1 MKLVFKIPH
10 FEGPLDLLL
19 YLVRKKRLDVR
30 EIPIAQL
37 ADEFVE
43 YIEKMEKMDIRITSD
58 FIEMASTLME
68 LKSKSLLPRL
78 SEEEREEFERK
89 KEELMRRVEEY
100 MRVKEILETLRKK
113 ERLFERTPVRMTL
126 SFVRSFKKREKF
138 LKILKSVLDTLETQE
153 AVYRIKTEEI
163 SVEDMMERI
172 LEEMDEEEEIY
183 AVLVRS
189 KTKYELLVRFL
200 ALLELLKLGKIYL
213 DGEKIRRLPS

>member
-1 MKLVFKIPH
+1 MELVFKIPH

-43 YIEKMEKMDIRITSD
+43 YIEKMEKMDIRVTSD

-68 LKSKSLLPRL
+68 LKSKSLLPGL
-78 SEEEREEFERK
+78 SKEEREEFERK

-100 MRVKEILETLRKK
+100 MKVKEILENLRKK

-126 SFVRSFKKREKF
+126 SFVRSFKKRERF

-213 DGEKIRRLPS
+213 DGEKIRRLSS

>member
-1 MKLVFKIPH
+1 MELVFKIPH

-43 YIEKMEKMDIRITSD
+43 YIEKMEKMDIRVTSD

-68 LKSKSLLPRL
+68 LKSKSLLPGL
-78 SEEEREEFERK
+78 SKEEREEFEKK

-100 MRVKEILETLRKK
+100 MKVKEILETLRKK

-126 SFVRSFKKREKF
+126 SFVRSFKKRERF

-183 AVLVRS
+183 DVLVRS

-213 DGEKIRRLPS
+213 DGEKIRRLSS

>member
-1 MKLVFKIPH
+1 MELVFKIPH

-100 MRVKEILETLRKK
+100 MKVKEILETLRKK

-153 AVYRIKTEEI
+153 AVYKIKTEEI

-183 AVLVRS
+183 DVLVRS

-213 DGEKIRRLPS
+213 DGEKIRRLSS

>member
-1 MKLVFKIPH
+1 MELVFKIPH

-43 YIEKMEKMDIRITSD
+43 YIEKMEKMDIRVTSD

-68 LKSKSLLPRL
+68 LKSKSLLPGL
-78 SEEEREEFERK
+78 SKEEREEFERK

-100 MRVKEILETLRKK
+100 MKVKEILETLRKK

-126 SFVRSFKKREKF
+126 SFVRSFKKRERF

-183 AVLVRS
+183 DVLVRS

-213 DGEKIRRLPS
+213 DGEKIRRLSS

>member
-1 MKLVFKIPH
+1 MELVFKIPH

-68 LKSKSLLPRL
+68 LKSKSLLPGL
-78 SEEEREEFERK
+78 SKEEREEFERK

-100 MRVKEILETLRKK
+100 MKVKEILENLRKK

-126 SFVRSFKKREKF
+126 SFVRSFKKRERF

-213 DGEKIRRLPS
+213 DGEKIRRLSS

>member
-1 MKLVFKIPH
+1 MELVFKIPH

-43 YIEKMEKMDIRITSD
+43 YIEKMEKMDIRVTSD

-68 LKSKSLLPRL
+68 LKSKSLLPGL

-100 MRVKEILETLRKK
+100 MKVKEILETLRKK

-126 SFVRSFKKREKF
+126 SFVRSFKKRERF

-183 AVLVRS
+183 DVLVRS

-213 DGEKIRRLPS
+213 DGEKIRRLSS

>member
-1 MKLVFKIPH
+1 MELVFKIPH

-100 MRVKEILETLRKK
+100 MKVKEILETLRKK

-126 SFVRSFKKREKF
+126 SFVRSFKKRERF

-153 AVYRIKTEEI
+153 AVYKIKTEEI

-183 AVLVRS
+183 DVLVRS

-213 DGEKIRRLPS
+213 DGEKIRRLSS

>member
-1 MKLVFKIPH
+1 MELVFKIPH

-43 YIEKMEKMDIRITSD
+43 YIEKMEKMDIRVTSD

-68 LKSKSLLPRL
+68 LKSKSLLPGL
-78 SEEEREEFERK
+78 SKEEREEFEKK

-100 MRVKEILETLRKK
+100 MKVKEILETLRKK

-126 SFVRSFKKREKF
+126 SFVRSFKKRERF

-172 LEEMDEEEEIY
+172 LEEMDEDEEIY
-183 AVLVRS
+183 DVLVRS

-213 DGEKIRRLPS
+213 DGEKIRRLSS

>member
-1 MKLVFKIPH
+1 MELVFKIPH

-30 EIPIAQL
+30 EVPIAQL

-100 MRVKEILETLRKK
+100 MKVKEILETLRKK

-126 SFVRSFKKREKF
+126 SFVRSFKKRERF

-153 AVYRIKTEEI
+153 AVYKIKTEEI

-213 DGEKIRRLPS
+213 DGEKIRRLSS

>member
-1 MKLVFKIPH
+1 MELVFKIPH

-43 YIEKMEKMDIRITSD
+43 YIEKMEKMDIRVTSD

-100 MRVKEILETLRKK
+100 MKVKEILETLRKK

-126 SFVRSFKKREKF
+126 SFVRSFKKRERF

-183 AVLVRS
+183 DVLVRS

-213 DGEKIRRLPS
+213 DGEKIRRLSS

>member
-1 MKLVFKIPH
+1 MELVFKIPH

-43 YIEKMEKMDIRITSD
+43 YIEKMEKMDIRVTSD

-68 LKSKSLLPRL
+68 LKSKSLLPGL

-100 MRVKEILETLRKK
+100 MKVKEILKTLRKK

-126 SFVRSFKKREKF
+126 SFVRSFKKRERF

-183 AVLVRS
+183 DVLVRS

-213 DGEKIRRLPS
+213 DGEKIRRLSS

>member
-1 MKLVFKIPH
+1 MELVFKIPH

-43 YIEKMEKMDIRITSD
+43 YIEKMEKMDIRVTSD

-68 LKSKSLLPRL
+68 LKSKSLLPGL

-126 SFVRSFKKREKF
+126 SFVRSFKKRERF

-183 AVLVRS
+183 DVLVRS

-213 DGEKIRRLPS
+213 DGEKIRRLSS

>member
-1 MKLVFKIPH
+1 MELVFKIPH

-43 YIEKMEKMDIRITSD
+43 YIEKMEKMDIRVTSD

-68 LKSKSLLPRL
+68 LKSKSLLPGL
-78 SEEEREEFERK
+78 SKEEREEFERK

-100 MRVKEILETLRKK
+100 MKVKEILETLRKK

-126 SFVRSFKKREKF
+126 SFVRSFKKRERF

-213 DGEKIRRLPS
+213 DGEKIRRLSS

>member
-1 MKLVFKIPH
+1 MELVFKIPH

-30 EIPIAQL
+30 EVPIAQL

-43 YIEKMEKMDIRITSD
+43 YIEKMKKMDIRITSD

-100 MRVKEILETLRKK
+100 MKVKEILETLRKK

-126 SFVRSFKKREKF
+126 SFVRSFKKRERF

-153 AVYRIKTEEI
+153 AVYKIKTEEI

-183 AVLVRS
+183 DVLVRS

-213 DGEKIRRLPS
+213 DGEKIRRLSS